1 MAEGRGGKNM
11 CTNRKKE
18 QVTNHEIV
26 KVFKTFTDNKEI
38 VLKENDYKL
47 NLQSTNKK
55 AYKVTYLMD
64 RDLSAFTC
72 QGNVKYAMF
81 VYSDEQQKDE
91 NLYIVIGQNPSHSFK
106 SNIDRTNQNIFKAI
120 LNSNISS
127 SRYILLNTFPII
139 DPDGASSPN
148 ELKLED
154 NIKVATTLIKK
165 LCRLKCRMK
174 IIYACGESLPVYVS
188 FIKKI
193 NKLIT
198 KYKIK
203 TYAFENAGRIQAHM
217 SMQAINNKGLNIDDF
232 RLVECNID
240 ISNNQDFRKVKII
253 GQKEK

>member
-1 MAEGRGGKNM
+1 M
-11 CTNRKKE
+11 CANRETE
-18 QVTNHEIV
+18 QVANHEIV
-26 KVFKTFTDNKEI
+26 KVFKTFSDDKKFVILE
-38 VLKENDYKL
+38 EDGYEL
-47 NLQSTNKK
+47 NLQSINKK
-55 AYKVTYLMD
+55 AYEVTYLMD
-64 RDLSAFTC
+64 KDLSDFTS

-81 VYSDEQQKDE
+81 VYSDERQNDE
-91 NLYIVIGQNPSHSFK
+91 NLYIVIGQNPSHSSK
-106 SNIDRTNQNIFKAI
+106 ANIDRTNQNIFKAI

-174 IIYACGESLPVYVS
+174 IIYACGESLPVYVP
-188 FIKKI
+188 FIKKF
-193 NKLIT
+193 NKLIS

-217 SMQAINNKGLNIDDF
+217 SMQVINNKGLNIDDF

-253 GQKEK
+253 GQKK